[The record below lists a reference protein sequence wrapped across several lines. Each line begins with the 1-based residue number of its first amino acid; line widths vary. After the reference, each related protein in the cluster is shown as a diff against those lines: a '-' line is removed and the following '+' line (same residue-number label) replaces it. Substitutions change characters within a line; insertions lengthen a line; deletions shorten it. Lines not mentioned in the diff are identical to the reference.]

1 LFLDKGIARF
11 FLGCPYHPV
20 TPPPPKKFFARVIG
34 FLKQVG
40 KLFID
45 RKTSTR
51 NTAMNSAF
59 KFKLIQALNKKNG
72 NKGFTLIEL
81 LVVVIII
88 GILAAIAL
96 PNLLGQVAKG
106 RQAEARTNLGAL
118 NRAQQAYRLENTAF
132 GTVSQLPVTFTLS
145 YYATPSNV
153 SNDANGAEAHMAPLT
168 TYENDI
174 LEYGSAVGQTTGGT
188 FSAVVCEQATA
199 ANSPAL
205 TAGDLAT
212 AGTTTAT
219 ATCAAAS
226 VARQVL

>member
-11 FLGCPYHPV
+11 FLGVPYHPI
-20 TPPPPKKFFARVIG
+20 TPPPQKKFFARVIG

-88 GILAAIAL
+88 GVLAAIAL

-106 RQAEARTNLGAL
+106 RQAEARTNLGAI
-118 NRAQQAYRLENTAF
+118 NRAQQVNRVET
-132 GTVSQLPVTFTLS
+132 GTFAQLGSLPISVTGTYYTFTGPTAAS
-145 YYATPSNV
+145 ATGAV
-153 SNDANGAEAHMAPLT
+153 TDASAIT
-168 TYENDI
+168 TYQNDI
-174 LEYGSAVGQTTGGT
+174 RDYSGGVGQTTAGV
-188 FSAVVCEQATA
+188 FSSVICETVSPTATLVSA
-199 ANSPAL
+199 
-205 TAGDLAT
+205 
-212 AGTTTAT
+212 TTTNGS
-219 ATCAAAS
+219 AACPAGS
-226 VARQVL
+226 TQVQ

>member
-1 LFLDKGIARF
+1 LFLGKGIARF
-11 FLGCPYHPV
+11 FLGCPYHPI

-45 RKTSTR
+45 RKTSIR

-88 GILAAIAL
+88 GVLAAIAL

-106 RQAEARTNLGAL
+106 RQAEARTNLGAI
-118 NRAQQAYRLENTAF
+118 NRAQQVNRVETGNFAPLASLPISVT
-132 GTVSQLPVTFTLS
+132 GTYYTFTGPTGAS
-145 YYATPSNV
+145 ATGAV
-153 SNDANGAEAHMAPLT
+153 TDASAIS
-168 TYENDI
+168 TYQNDI
-174 LEYGSAVGQTTGGT
+174 RDYSGGVGQTTAGV
-188 FSAVVCEQATA
+188 FSSVICETVSPTATLVSA
-199 ANSPAL
+199 
-205 TAGDLAT
+205 
-212 AGTTTAT
+212 TTTNGS
-219 ATCAAAS
+219 AACPAGS
-226 VARQVL
+226 TQVQ